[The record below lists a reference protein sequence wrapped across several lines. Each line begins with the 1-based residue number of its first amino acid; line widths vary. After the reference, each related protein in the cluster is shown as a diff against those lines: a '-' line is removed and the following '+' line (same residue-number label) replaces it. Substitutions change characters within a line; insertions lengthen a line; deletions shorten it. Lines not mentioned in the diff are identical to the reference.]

1 MQAGGKRQV
10 SRGGPRGAAIWE
22 GMEPKG
28 YLQTAGE
35 ALPSPSPNPNGAP
48 QPHWTPTVLL

>member
-1 MQAGGKRQV
+1 MQAGGKRRA

-35 ALPSPSPNPNGAP
+35 ALPSPSPIPHGAP
-48 QPHWTPTVLL
+48 QPRRTPTVLL